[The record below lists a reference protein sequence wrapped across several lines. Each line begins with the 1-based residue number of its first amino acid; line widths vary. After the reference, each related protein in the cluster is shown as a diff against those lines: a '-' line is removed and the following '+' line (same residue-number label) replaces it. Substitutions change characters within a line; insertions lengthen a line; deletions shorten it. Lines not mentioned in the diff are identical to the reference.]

1 MARRLGPG
9 AASPSILIAG
19 SRSEALDQP
28 RWGLG
33 FVLILLAGGLERR
46 DVKGTV
52 QHFPQSWV
60 PCPAPP
66 GPGVTIGRQKGPW
79 LFKLYAHPSPNDAA
93 LMLR

>member
-28 RWGLG
+28 RRELGLM
-33 FVLILLAGGLERR
+33 LIFLAGGLERR

-60 PCPAPP
+60 PCRPHQALESLSADRRDHGYLNSTFIPAQ
-66 GPGVTIGRQKGPW
+66 T
-79 LFKLYAHPSPNDAA
+79 
-93 LMLR
+93 MLH